1 MTEDIFVATIIGQHH
16 STHSDEGQAIQA
28 LQKAEQETGLQGHVE
43 AYGESGTFRS
53 RTVVYPKVGPT
64 WEWTE

>member
-1 MTEDIFVATIIGQHH
+1 MTDDIFVATIIGQHH
-16 STHSDEGQAIQA
+16 STHSDEEQAIQA

-53 RTVVYPKVGPT
+53 RTVVYPRVGTT
-64 WEWTE
+64 WAWTE